1 MKLKISKSQIKILQA
16 ISKEPLTAAD
26 IRFKTGISPL
36 KFSPQ
41 IKALINLR
49 LAISRAGKYIITQ
62 AGRDIISRE
71 EKDIENKELFK

>member
-1 MKLKISKSQIKILQA
+1 MLRISKTQTKILQA
-16 ISKEPLTAAD
+16 ISEEPMSAAD

-49 LAISRAGKYIITQ
+49 FVVSRGGEYAITITGKDYI
-62 AGRDIISRE
+62 SL
-71 EKDIENKELFK
+71 EKDIQNKELFK